1 MTERRDKSLLFMLL
15 LLWFSAAVPGVVRAQ
30 SVEIAPFGG
39 WQFGGGFGT
48 QQGLVDIDADV
59 VYGVSLDLRIR
70 EDGLLEFI
78 YSRQETHLTVRSEH
92 PFDPFQTVRRT
103 SAVSVEYYQGGGVF
117 EFDVVDHPALRPFV
131 VLTAGVTR
139 LRPEA
144 GESEWWF
151 SMGGG
156 GGLKYFFSDRW
167 GIRFDA
173 RAWPTFLYGEGNFL
187 CSLPGGCLIGF
198 NTSASWQG
206 SGTAGVILAF

>member
-1 MTERRDKSLLFMLL
+1 MVCGGDKSLLFKLL
-15 LLWFSAAVPGVVRAQ
+15 LVFVFVALPAVVQAQ
-30 SVEIAPFGG
+30 SIEITPFGG

-48 QQGLVDIDADV
+48 QEGLVDIDADV
-59 VYGVSLDLRIR
+59 VYGVSLDVRIR
-70 EDGLLEFI
+70 EDGLLELI
-78 YSRQETHLTVRSEH
+78 YSRQETNLTVRSDH
-92 PFDPFQTVRRT
+92 PFDPFQTVRRI

-117 EFDVVDHPALRPFV
+117 EFYTENPALRPFV

-139 LRPEA
+139 LRPEG

-156 GGLKYFFSDRW
+156 GGLKFFLSDRW
-167 GIRFDA
+167 GIRLDA
-173 RAWPTFLYGEGNFL
+173 RAWPTFLSGGGNFL